1 MPVTLRLAA
10 GVTLVEALGAV
21 GVGGWLVGEALVQ
34 RPAGLAIALSSGIF
48 VLVAGVVL
56 ALLAWGLFRAQR
68 WSRSPT
74 VVCQLLMLPL
84 GYELLSGST
93 TAVGVGM
100 LVTAVVTLVL
110 VLAPPSTAVF
120 R

>member
-1 MPVTLRLAA
+1 MTLRVAS
-10 GVTLVEALGAV
+10 GVALLEAVGAI

-34 RPAGLAIALSSGIF
+34 RPAGLAIALSTGGF
-48 VLVAGVVL
+48 VLVAGIVL
-56 ALLAWGLFRAQR
+56 GFLAWGLFRAER

-93 TAVGVGM
+93 TAVGAGM
-100 LVTAVVTLVL
+100 LVAALVTLVL
-110 VLAPPSTAVF
+110 VLSPPSTAVF